1 MILTLILYTSLTA
14 CAVMGPGKYQG
25 EDIDPLSEPVIV
37 LDEES
42 VERKERYDSSG
53 NHVGYYQFTSGTNCE
68 VEGLVLIEYLDLEG
82 NVLKSYS
89 PQFAGCIMN
98 YSVSEA
104 HAQWNEI
111 YFIGEAN
118 YNWKTHVDYEI
129 VPFTCGNPKMVM
141 YTVKGMSNQ
150 IDLYGADGKIATSIK
165 TLKERNSLEIFEWV
179 GECMSVWEI
188 YSDETYHAY
197 AERELLFDT
206 NRNLLC
212 EVLVKSEGLII
223 DRELIGE
230 ATEEQLWLL
239 YDMAE
244 TIYMMNMVD

>member
-1 MILTLILYTSLTA
+1 
-14 CAVMGPGKYQG
+14 
-25 EDIDPLSEPVIV
+25 
-37 LDEES
+37 
-42 VERKERYDSSG
+42 
-53 NHVGYYQFTSGTNCE
+53 
-68 VEGLVLIEYLDLEG
+68 
-82 NVLKSYS
+82 
-89 PQFAGCIMN
+89 
-98 YSVSEA
+98 
-104 HAQWNEI
+104 
-111 YFIGEAN
+111 
-118 YNWKTHVDYEI
+118 
-129 VPFTCGNPKMVM
+129 
-141 YTVKGMSNQ
+141 MSNQ
-150 IDLYGADGKIATSIK
+150 IDLYGADGEVATSIK
-165 TLKERNSLEIFEWV
+165 TLNERNSLEIFEWA
-179 GECMSVWEI
+179 GDCMMVWEF